1 MQVISSR
8 LTKLT
13 RFRILAFSLLI
24 ACSQFY
30 ATRAGATPIEIDLG
44 SPPKITSDLSVPF
57 NALNGT
63 NVGGQTLSF
72 DLAFSNNEFV
82 RLFTITSPSFDV
94 LLSLQTN
101 GSGPLDFLQGSGYLI
116 DSQGNAIPGFGVTG
130 SASGNDLLSIGLF
143 PLLKDIN
150 GTPNNDLPRPLDFS
164 GIHFD
169 LMFPDVGSPSVQV
182 TGGQLELV
190 SNPGEVFGIGP
201 GIPRDIV
208 PDSGSTF
215 FLLALGS
222 VVPVLTRRM
231 RLTQAVKGDR

>member
-1 MQVISSR
+1 M
-8 LTKLT
+8 
-13 RFRILAFSLLI
+13 
-24 ACSQFY
+24 
-30 ATRAGATPIEIDLG
+30 PIEIDLG

-82 RLFTITSPSFDV
+82 RLFTITSPLFDV

-116 DSQGNAIPGFGVTG
+116 DSQGSAIPGFGVTG
-130 SASGNDLLSIGLF
+130 SASGNNLLSIGLF

-169 LMFPDVGSPSVQV
+169 LIFPDIGSPSVQV

-190 SNPGEVFGIGP
+190 SNPDEVFGIGP

-208 PDSGSTF
+208 PDTGSTL
-215 FLLALGS
+215 FLLALGAA
-222 VVPVLTRRM
+222 VPVLSARM
-231 RLTQAVKGDR
+231 RLPQAVKGDC